1 MLSTSTTEG
10 MFAKIVSMRER
21 ASALLEDSKEREQL
35 LIDVNSL
42 HLQWLQIERRKELLN
57 QYPQTFEQLRKSV
70 KEIETDIVNFTNE
83 LALEEE
89 MLISHETPREA
100 TQEVG
105 AIMDEFI
112 SPDPPTRPPTPSLT
126 DREGGGEMM
135 SFTSDSTERE
145 WEITDEI

>member
-1 MLSTSTTEG
+1 

-21 ASALLEDSKEREQL
+21 ASALPEDSKEREQL

-42 HLQWLQIERRKELLN
+42 HLQWLQIERRKELLK
-57 QYPQTFEQLRKSV
+57 QYPQTFEQLKKSV

-105 AIMDEFI
+105 AIMDDLI
-112 SPDPPTRPPTPSLT
+112 SLDPPTRPPTPSLT
-126 DREGGGEMM
+126 DREEMK
-135 SFTSDSTERE
+135 SFASDSTE
-145 WEITDEI
+145 WEITDAN